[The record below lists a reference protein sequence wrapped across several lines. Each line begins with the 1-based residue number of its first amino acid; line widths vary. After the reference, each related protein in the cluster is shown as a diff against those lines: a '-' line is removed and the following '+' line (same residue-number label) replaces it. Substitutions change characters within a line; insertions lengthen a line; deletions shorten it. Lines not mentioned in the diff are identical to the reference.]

1 MTEHIASRLGRPA
14 APRLAA
20 RQPDRSL
27 NSPNAEQIG
36 GSRRS

>member
-1 MTEHIASRLGRPA
+1 MTEHIASRLGLPA
-14 APRLAA
+14 APRLAG

-27 NSPNAEQIG
+27 TPRNAEQIG